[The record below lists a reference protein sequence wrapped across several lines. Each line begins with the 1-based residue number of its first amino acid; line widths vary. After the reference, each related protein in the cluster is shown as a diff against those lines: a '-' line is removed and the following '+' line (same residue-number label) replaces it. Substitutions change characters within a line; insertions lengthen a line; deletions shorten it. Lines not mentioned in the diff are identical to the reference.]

1 MTPTTYWTTNTLLNH
16 HYTPSHNTTYTP
28 ITSTHPAR
36 RSCCHRSGSS
46 GTCGAEESLTTLSSY
61 IVSQINSSYDNVLA
75 AVEPLG
81 GGISIRNSND
91 DPDRKQFL
99 SADACFNG
107 NFKENLE
114 NIFLVASSLNY

>member
-1 MTPTTYWTTNTLLNH
+1 MPQFNNDADEVLNWF
-16 HYTPSHNTTYTP
+16 
-28 ITSTHPAR
+28 R
-36 RSCCHRSGSS
+36 
-46 GTCGAEESLTTLSSY
+46 EESLTTLSSY

-81 GGISIRNSND
+81 EISIRNSND

>member
-1 MTPTTYWTTNTLLNH
+1 M
-16 HYTPSHNTTYTP
+16 
-28 ITSTHPAR
+28 
-36 RSCCHRSGSS
+36 
-46 GTCGAEESLTTLSSY
+46 
-61 IVSQINSSYDNVLA
+61 LA

-81 GGISIRNSND
+81 EISIRNSND